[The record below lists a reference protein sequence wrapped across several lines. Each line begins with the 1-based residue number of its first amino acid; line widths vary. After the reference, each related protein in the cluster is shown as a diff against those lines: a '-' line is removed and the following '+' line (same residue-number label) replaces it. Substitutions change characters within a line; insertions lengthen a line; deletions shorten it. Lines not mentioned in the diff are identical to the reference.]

1 VRSALAVLALA
12 AGAAG
17 CAGGAGNGAGGG
29 SAPVPSPARVAVGT
43 LTTTIEESGAA
54 TPANGA
60 VPGHAGRTLQTT
72 VMYPATGPVTS
83 APVRGARPDERHGP
97 YPLIVFAHGFGTSP
111 DLSPYTTLMARWAGA
126 GYVVAAPLFPLTRS
140 DAPGGPDLSDF
151 PAQPAD
157 MVAVVNRMLADSRST
172 APPLAGMVD
181 AHHIG
186 AAGHSLGG
194 VTVLGLVANTCCR
207 DARIGAA
214 VVMSGDPIVFPT
226 GHPDYKSAPPL
237 LLVHGNADPSV
248 PYVSSIDAF
257 NAAHGPKGLL
267 TVLGGNHDAPVDPS
281 GPAFASV
288 VRTTT
293 DFFDAYL
300 KHSAGALARLGGD
313 AQRGV
318 TTLTFTSRRGSTV
331 TLARPAT
338 PVLHLHATVSPA
350 TALADGQTVTV
361 SWEGF
366 ASGVS
371 VNVLECSHNP
381 PTAAGDC
388 DLKTGA
394 LLHPDPSGSGSLGLT
409 VHTGV
414 VGSGGG
420 MCGASHP
427 GCVIAVN
434 QGGSLD
440 PSSTVTVGISFATG

>member
-1 VRSALAVLALA
+1 
-12 AGAAG
+12 
-17 CAGGAGNGAGGG
+17 
-29 SAPVPSPARVAVGT
+29 
-43 LTTTIEESGAA
+43 
-54 TPANGA
+54 
-60 VPGHAGRTLQTT
+60 
-72 VMYPATGPVTS
+72 
-83 APVRGARPDERHGP
+83 
-97 YPLIVFAHGFGTSP
+97 VFAHGFGTLP
-111 DLSPYTTLMARWAGA
+111 DLSPYTTLLARWAGA

-157 MVAVVNRMLADSRST
+157 MVAVVDRMLADARST
-172 APPLAGMVD
+172 QAPLAGMVD
-181 AHHIG
+181 AAHIG

-194 VTVLGLVANTCCR
+194 VTVLGLVANSCCR
-207 DARIGAA
+207 DPRISAA

-226 GHPDYKSAPPL
+226 GHPDFTSAPPL
-237 LLVHGNADPSV
+237 LLVHGNADPAV

-267 TVLGGNHDAPVDPS
+267 TLLGGNHDAPVDPS
-281 GPAFASV
+281 GRAFSSV
-288 VRTTT
+288 VRATT

-300 KHSAGALARLGGD
+300 KHSTGALARLGGD
-313 AQRGV
+313 ARHGV
-318 TTLTFTSRRGSTV
+318 TTLTLAARPGSTA
-331 TLARPAT
+331 TLARPAA
-338 PVLHLHATVSPA
+338 PVLHLHATVTPN
-350 TALADGQTVTV
+350 TGLADGQTVTV

-366 ASGVS
+366 APGVS
-371 VNVLECSHNP
+371 VNVLQCSRNP
-381 PTAAGDC
+381 PRAAGDC

-394 LLHPDPSGSGSLGLT
+394 LLHPDPSGSGSFSLM

-427 GCVIAVN
+427 GCVVAVN

>member
-1 VRSALAVLALA
+1 MRSALAVLAVV

-17 CAGGAGNGAGGG
+17 CAGGGGG
-29 SAPVPSPARVAVGT
+29 APAPVSAPTGVAVGT
-43 LTTTIEESGAA
+43 LSTTIEEPGAV

-60 VPGHAGRTLQTT
+60 VPGHAGRTLDTT

-83 APVRGARPDERHGP
+83 APVPGARPDKRHGP

-111 DLSPYTTLMARWAGA
+111 DPSPYTTLMARWAGA

-157 MVAVVNRMLADSRST
+157 MVAVVDRVLADSRST

-181 AHHIG
+181 ANHIG

-226 GHPDYKSAPPL
+226 GHPDFHSAPPL

-267 TVLGGNHDAPVDPS
+267 TLVGGNHDAPVDPS
-281 GPAFASV
+281 GKAFASV

-313 AQRGV
+313 ARGGV

-331 TLARPAT
+331 TLARPAS
-338 PVLHLHATVSPA
+338 PAFHLHATVSPV

-366 ASGVS
+366 APAVS

-388 DLKTGA
+388 DLKTA
-394 LLHPDPSGSGSLGLT
+394 TLLHPDPSGSGSVGLT

-420 MCGASHP
+420 TCGASHP

-440 PSSTVTVGISFATG
+440 PKSTVTVGISFATG

>member
-17 CAGGAGNGAGGG
+17 CATGGG
-29 SAPVPSPARVAVGT
+29 SGGSSASPPAHFAVGRF
-43 LTTTIEESGAA
+43 TTTVEEPGAA
-54 TPANGA
+54 TPANGT
-60 VPGHAGRTLQTT
+60 VPGHAGRTLVTT
-72 VMYPATGPVTS
+72 VWYPATGPVGG
-83 APVRGARPDERHGP
+83 APVRGARADKRHGP
-97 YPLIVFAHGFGTSP
+97 YPLIVFAHGFGTPP
-111 DLSPYTTLMARWAGA
+111 DLSPYTTLLARWASA

-157 MVAVVNRMLADSRST
+157 MVAVVDRVLADARST
-172 APPLAGMVD
+172 KAPLAGMVD
-181 AHHIG
+181 GSHIG

-207 DARIGAA
+207 DPRIAAA

-226 GHPDYKSAPPL
+226 GHPDFSRAPPL
-237 LLVHGNADPSV
+237 LLVHGNADPAV

-267 TVLGGNHDAPVDPS
+267 TLLGGNHDAPVDPS
-281 GPAFASV
+281 GRAFTSV

-300 KHSAGALARLGGD
+300 KHSAAALARLGGD
-313 AQRGV
+313 ARRGV
-318 TTLTFTSRRGSTV
+318 TTLTLASQPGSTT
-331 TLARPAT
+331 TLARPTA
-338 PVLHLHATVSPA
+338 PVLHLHATVSPD
-350 TALADGQTVTV
+350 TGLADGQTVTV

-366 ASGVS
+366 SPGVS
-371 VNVLECSHNP
+371 VNVLQCSHNP
-381 PTAAGDC
+381 PTAAADC

-394 LLHPDPSGSGSLGLT
+394 ILHPDPSGSGSLGIK
-409 VHTGV
+409 VHTGA

-440 PSSTVTVGISFATG
+440 PNSTVTVGISFATG

>member
-1 VRSALAVLALA
+1 M
-12 AGAAG
+12 
-17 CAGGAGNGAGGG
+17 
-29 SAPVPSPARVAVGT
+29 GT
-43 LTTTIEESGAA
+43 LTTTIEEPGAA

-60 VPGHAGRTLQTT
+60 VPGHAGRTLETT
-72 VMYPATGPVTS
+72 VWYPATGP
-83 APVRGARPDERHGP
+83 AGARRCEVPRPTPATGP
-97 YPLIVFAHGFGTSP
+97 IHSSCSPTDSALPPTSLP
-111 DLSPYTTLMARWAGA
+111 TRPCWRAGPSA

-151 PAQPAD
+151 PDQPAD
-157 MVAVVNRMLADSRST
+157 MVAVVDRVLADSRST
-172 APPLAGMVD
+172 AAPLAGMVD
-181 AHHIG
+181 AAHIG

-226 GHPDYKSAPPL
+226 GHPDYSTTPPL
-237 LLVHGNADPSV
+237 LLVHGNADPAV

-267 TVLGGNHDAPVDPS
+267 TLLGGNHDAPVDPS
-281 GPAFASV
+281 GRAFASV

-300 KHSAGALARLGGD
+300 KHSNGALARLGGD
-313 AQRGV
+313 ARRKV
-318 TTLTFTSRRGSTV
+318 TTLTFTFRRGSTI

-350 TALADGQTVTV
+350 TGLADGQTVTV

-366 ASGVS
+366 APGVS
-371 VNVLECSHNP
+371 VNVLQCAHNP

-394 LLHPDPSGSGSLGLT
+394 ILHPDPTGSGSLGLT
-409 VHTGV
+409 VHTGA

-420 MCGASHP
+420 TCGASHA